1 VDFLVGYTGF
11 VGSNLKHSHK
21 FDGLFNRQNIQEA
34 YGKRPDILVYAG
46 IPAEKYL
53 ANKSPGKDLEIIQQG
68 IQNIQNINPQK
79 LVLISTI
86 DVYEK
91 AVNVNEDDLADAK
104 ETYGKNR
111 RFLETLVQKNI
122 SDFHIVRL
130 PALFGVGIKKN
141 FIYDLININPALLAK
156 DKYEELSQKSSL
168 IKASYQLQENSFYK
182 LIIQEK
188 RGLND
193 LKKEFLSLDFSALN
207 FTDSRAIFPFYNLQN
222 LWQDIQWVIQKKIS
236 LMNLAVEPLTV
247 SEIYQAVFKREF
259 INELKKTVPHYD
271 FKTKYSASG
280 YLKNKE
286 EILKELVA
294 FIKEQ
299 QK

>member
-1 VDFLVGYTGF
+1 MDFLVGYTGF
-11 VGSNLKHSHK
+11 VGSNLKDSHK

-34 YGKRPDILVYAG
+34 YGKHPDLLVYAG

-53 ANKSPGKDLEIIQQG
+53 ANKSPKKDLDTILKAIY
-68 IQNIQNINPQK
+68 NIQKIKPQK
-79 LVLISTI
+79 LILISTI

-91 AVNVNEDDLADAK
+91 AINVNEDDLADAK
-104 ETYGKNR
+104 EAYGKNR
-111 RFLETLVQKNI
+111 RFLEIWIQEQVPN
-122 SDFHIVRL
+122 FHIVRL

-141 FIYDLININPALLAK
+141 FIYDLININPSLLAK

-168 IKASYQLQENSFYK
+168 IKVSYQLQKNSFYR
-182 LIIQEK
+182 LMIQEK
-188 RGLND
+188 RGLDD

-222 LWQDIQWVIQKKIS
+222 LWQDIQWVIQKEIS
-236 LMNLAVEPLTV
+236 LMNLAVEPLAV
-247 SEIYQAVFKREF
+247 SEVYQTVFKREF
-259 INELKKTVPHYD
+259 INELEKTVPKYD
-271 FKTKYSASG
+271 FKTKYFVSG

-286 EILKELVA
+286 EVLKELVA

>member
-1 VDFLVGYTGF
+1 MDFLVGYTGF
-11 VGSNLKHSHK
+11 VGSNLKRSHK

-53 ANKSPGKDLEIIQQG
+53 ANNFPEKDLEIILQAMY
-68 IQNIQNINPQK
+68 NIREIKPQK
-79 LVLISTI
+79 LILISTI

-91 AVNVNEDDLADAK
+91 AVNVNEDDSADAK

-122 SDFHIVRL
+122 LDFHIVRL

-141 FIYDLININPALLAK
+141 FIYDLININPTLLTK
-156 DKYEELSQKSSL
+156 DKYEDLSQKSSL
-168 IKASYQLQENSFYK
+168 IKVSYQLQKNSFYK
-182 LIIQEK
+182 LMVQDK
-188 RGLND
+188 RGLDD

-222 LWQDIQWVIQKKIS
+222 LWQDIRWVIQKEIS
-236 LMNLAVEPLTV
+236 LMNLAVEPLAV

-259 INELKKTVPHYD
+259 INELEKTVPHYD
-271 FKTKYSASG
+271 FKTKYSVNG

-286 EILKELVA
+286 KVLKELVA

>member
-11 VGSNLKHSHK
+11 VGSNLKRSHK

-53 ANKSPGKDLEIIQQG
+53 ANNFPEKDLEIILQAMY
-68 IQNIQNINPQK
+68 NIREIKPQK
-79 LVLISTI
+79 LILISTI

-91 AVNVNEDDLADAK
+91 AVNVNEDDSADAK

-122 SDFHIVRL
+122 LDFHIVRL

-141 FIYDLININPALLAK
+141 FIYDLININPTLLTK
-156 DKYEELSQKSSL
+156 DKYEDLSQKSSL
-168 IKASYQLQENSFYK
+168 IKVSYQLQKNSFYK
-182 LIIQEK
+182 LMVQDK
-188 RGLND
+188 RGLDD

-222 LWQDIQWVIQKKIS
+222 LWQDIRWVIQKEIS
-236 LMNLAVEPLTV
+236 LMNLAVEPLAV

-259 INELKKTVPHYD
+259 INELEKTVPHYD
-271 FKTKYSASG
+271 FKTKYSVNG

-286 EILKELVA
+286 KVLKELVA

>member
-11 VGSNLKHSHK
+11 VGSNLKRSHK

-53 ANKSPGKDLEIIQQG
+53 ANNFPEKDLETILQAMY
-68 IQNIQNINPQK
+68 NIREIKPQK
-79 LVLISTI
+79 LILISTI

-91 AVNVNEDDLADAK
+91 AVNVSEDDSADAK

-111 RFLETLVQKNI
+111 RFLEALVQKNI
-122 SDFHIVRL
+122 PDFHIVRL

-141 FIYDLININPALLAK
+141 FIYDLININPALLTK

-168 IKASYQLQENSFYK
+168 IKASYQLQKNSFYK
-182 LIIQEK
+182 LMIQDK
-188 RGLND
+188 RELDD

-207 FTDSRAIFPFYNLQN
+207 FTDSRAIFPFYSLQN
-222 LWQDIQWVIQKKIS
+222 LWRDIQWMIQKEIS
-236 LMNLAVEPLTV
+236 LMNLAVEPLAV
-247 SEIYQAVFKREF
+247 SEIYQAVFKRKF
-259 INELKKTVPHYD
+259 INELEKTVPHYD

-286 EILKELVA
+286 EVLKELVV